1 MADPSSVDEQWR
13 QMCLSLALERQTGM
27 PRWNCQPRYRIPID
41 HPEVIAAR
49 RQVLAEIEPD
59 TRPRHLRRIA

>member
-27 PRWNCQPRYRIPID
+27 PRWRVR
-41 HPEVIAAR
+41 PETPVVDAPNLIAAR
-49 RQVLAEIEPD
+49 RRVLGEIEPD